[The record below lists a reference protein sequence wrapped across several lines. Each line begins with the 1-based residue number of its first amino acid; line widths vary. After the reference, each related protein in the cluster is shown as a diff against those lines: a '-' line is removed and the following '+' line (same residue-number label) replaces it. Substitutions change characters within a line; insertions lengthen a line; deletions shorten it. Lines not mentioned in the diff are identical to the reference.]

1 VASTDDE
8 ILTALRF
15 ANDKLERRKAGKG
28 GEWEILIA
36 VDEWSSLLR
45 GKLGDEL
52 PALVQNITEQGRKYH
67 VNAILSA
74 QGWTVDAAG
83 IVRNRLTAHYVLRQ
97 RDAEARY
104 QLGLKAAQLPSDI
117 RTLPDATGYLLTV
130 RGELTK
136 VIIPRMTPA
145 DIARCGEM
153 IDRPQPT
160 RPALGFL
167 APTTPLP
174 AITAEATGKRPGS
187 AVAEA
192 ASKPAQSAT
201 TVSAEALR
209 AASLFRQKTSEK
221 AIVKELRGIEGGRN
235 YEAARDEVRN
245 LIIEGL
251 LSDGGRA

>member
-1 VASTDDE
+1 
-8 ILTALRF
+8 
-15 ANDKLERRKAGKG
+15 
-28 GEWEILIA
+28 
-36 VDEWSSLLR
+36 
-45 GKLGDEL
+45 
-52 PALVQNITEQGRKYH
+52 
-67 VNAILSA
+67 
-74 QGWTVDAAG
+74 
-83 IVRNRLTAHYVLRQ
+83 
-97 RDAEARY
+97 
-104 QLGLKAAQLPSDI
+104 
-117 RTLPDATGYLLTV
+117 
-130 RGELTK
+130 
-136 VIIPRMTPA
+136 MTPA